1 LVRISFSALFLET
14 NHLANRRVQTY
25 SHHDKNFEE
34 QEFAMW
40 QFKPV
45 IKNDDSDGEDNVV
58 DEHEQWLVRMTNL
71 IGIDYLGELPPW
83 HLLDVERDASKGDV
97 KSRFREL
104 SRSFHPDKL
113 LAHQSDKK
121 ELFER
126 IFVLLQNAYQGLKSA
141 DEAEKEEFKIKA
153 ESSSQLFA
161 YSQSVVELLPFH
173 WSKLDNGGGRY
184 ILNVASQIKSTSLNS
199 TSAEEDEFDPSV
211 QLWVTFMYSARCGM
225 SRSIVGMLDLAARHL
240 EQHENIKVGSY
251 GCGIYREYPPI
262 GNDPTGVLSDPIC
275 SQFRRRE
282 TPNVH
287 LIVETIPGRKRDK
300 NGDLVE
306 YFPDLDV
313 AKENAR
319 FKHFYADVPS
329 GNITQF
335 FPHNMIDF
343 AKAAKMV
350 WQNNRLVHK
359 MTLKDFS
366 TPLFIDSVSIVA
378 YLDGTENGETN
389 DDNGKSNV
397 VDAILSSL
405 PGVARR
411 FLNDNFYV
419 GVALC
424 GFGDEENIDMNDED
438 SNAHVDCSKLSV
450 SWLPDIKVYANNDT
464 TGVSLLRG
472 EFSDMRDVQI
482 ALESMGN
489 TIRML
494 LGGTDDY
501 EDDIKEMQ
509 DIVTEEGG
517 GNCQNQQPPPPEH
530 YYDQELVK
538 TDGRMEE
545 THFLEAGDSSD
556 QIKPALKADN
566 APRIPKLASADNR
579 PLLVGER
586 DVEITRNRISGFH
599 KRETKTAGA
608 GALLGGGSGGNA
620 GLIA

>member
-1 LVRISFSALFLET
+1 MALLVGT
-14 NHLANRRVQTY
+14 YHLARRRVQIY
-25 SHHDKNFEE
+25 LHPDKNLEE

-45 IKNDDSDGEDNVV
+45 TQSDGSDGEDNVV

-113 LAHQSDKK
+113 LAHQSDKR
-121 ELFER
+121 EVYER

-141 DEAEKEEFKIKA
+141 DEAEKEAFKIKA

-184 ILNVASQIKSTSLNS
+184 ILNVASHLNSTSLNG
-199 TSAEEDEFDPSV
+199 TLAEEDEFEPSV

-240 EQHENIKVGSY
+240 EQYENIKVGSY
-251 GCGIYREYPPI
+251 GCGIYKDYTPI
-262 GNDPTGVLSDPIC
+262 GNDPLGVESDPIC
-275 SQFRRRE
+275 SQFRRHE

-287 LIVETIPGRKRDK
+287 LIVETIPGRKKDN
-300 NGDLVE
+300 NGDLVD
-306 YFPDLDV
+306 YYPDLDV
-313 AKENAR
+313 VKENAR

-335 FPHNMIDF
+335 FPHNMIHF

-359 MTLKDFS
+359 MTSKDFS
-366 TPLFIDSVSIVA
+366 TPQFIESVSIVA
-378 YLDGTENGETN
+378 YLDGTESGEI
-389 DDNGKSNV
+389 DNSGKSNV

-411 FLNDNFYV
+411 FLDDDFYV

-424 GFGDEENIDMNDED
+424 GFGDEENSGMNDED
-438 SNAHVDCSKLSV
+438 SHVHVDCSKLSV
-450 SWLPDIKVYANNDT
+450 SWLPDIKVYANNDAK
-464 TGVSLLRG
+464 GVSLLRG

-489 TIRML
+489 TIRTL

-509 DIVTEEGG
+509 DSVTEEEG
-517 GNCQNQQPPPPEH
+517 GNCQNRQSPPAEQ
-530 YYDQELVK
+530 YNDQEFVK
-538 TDGRMEE
+538 IDGRMDE
-545 THFLEAGDSSD
+545 TPLLEGGDASD
-556 QIKPALKADN
+556 RIETPLKADN
-566 APRIPKLASADNR
+566 APRTPKLASANNR

-586 DVEITRNRISGFH
+586 YSDATRDRISGFH
-599 KRETKTAGA
+599 KRETKTVGG